1 MLPSSHISIFDGFDV
16 GNGFTVNTTAA
27 VSVQLV
33 VPSVTKAYTVAL
45 PVTYA
50 PGVPIETLVAAS
62 VNQVTFPAPPLI
74 AVFNVV
80 KSKLA

>member
-1 MLPSSHISIFDGFDV
+1 MLILVLLTV

-33 VPSVTKAYTVAL
+33 VPSVTNAYTVVL
-45 PVTYA
+45 PVTYT

-62 VNQVTFPAPPLI
+62 VNQVTTSPVPPLI
-74 AVFNVV
+74 VLSNVV
-80 KSKLA
+80 KSKVA